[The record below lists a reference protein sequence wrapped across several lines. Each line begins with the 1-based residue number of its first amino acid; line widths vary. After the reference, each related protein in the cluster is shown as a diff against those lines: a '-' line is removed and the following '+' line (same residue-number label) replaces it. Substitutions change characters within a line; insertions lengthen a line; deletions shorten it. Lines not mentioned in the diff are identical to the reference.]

1 VRDALLVQV
10 DECTQELLHD
20 IGCLLFIQVLLL
32 ENVVEQF
39 AARAVFKDEEAHA
52 LPFPHL
58 VELDDVRVVL

>member
-1 VRDALLVQV
+1 MSDALLVQV

-20 IGCLLFIQVLLL
+20 VCCLLFIQVLLL
-32 ENVVEQF
+32 ENVVKQF
-39 AARAVFKDEEAHA
+39 ATRAVFEDEEAHT